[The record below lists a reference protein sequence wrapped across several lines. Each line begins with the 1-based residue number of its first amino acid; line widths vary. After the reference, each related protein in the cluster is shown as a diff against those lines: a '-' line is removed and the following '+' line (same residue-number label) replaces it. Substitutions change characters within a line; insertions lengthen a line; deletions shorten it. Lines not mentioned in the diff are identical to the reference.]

1 MKEIKNTVPWS
12 YIINGLNGEEF
23 IGTFDEKELQKT
35 NQQEVRIELVIKKK
49 QTSHMSNGKD
59 MIIHLLAGLIK
70 KI

>member
-49 QTSHMSNGKD
+49 KTSHMSNGKD